1 MTGAVAL
8 STVYKA
14 YSNSASSPAN
24 SKADLHLLELLQLF
38 MISFIAQ
45 LTSAI
50 FAHLCEILFAFVV
63 ILRSGRT
70 TMEQFP
76 FGKVIYR
83 QFELNDLATMH
94 RQK

>member
-1 MTGAVAL
+1 MIVAVAL
-8 STVYKA
+8 LTLHKA
-14 YSNSASSPAN
+14 YSNFTSSPAN

-50 FAHLCEILFAFVV
+50 FAHLCDILFAFVV

-83 QFELNDLATMH
+83 QF
-94 RQK
+94 

>member
-1 MTGAVAL
+1 MTVAVAL
-8 STVYKA
+8 LTLNKA
-14 YSNSASSPAN
+14 YSNFTSSLAN
-24 SKADLHLLELLQLF
+24 FKADLHLLELLQLF
-38 MISFIAQ
+38 MISFMAQ

-50 FAHLCEILFAFVV
+50 FAHLCDILFAFVV

-83 QFELNDLATMH
+83 QF
-94 RQK
+94 